1 MKPGGAAGS
10 TSNGGERYRFGQV
23 EVDVPAH
30 TLSRD
35 GQPQALEP
43 KAFAVLIALLRRPG
57 ELLGREELLD
67 EVWGHRHVTPSVL
80 TRAIAQLRGALE
92 DDVQQ
97 PRYIQ
102 TQHALG
108 YRFIGELQSEAPAIA
123 EEPIRMIDDDSSVQP
138 TVAIQGSDGPAI
150 AQAVA
155 PAVTAPDEH
164 VPTIADSDR
173 ELHRAHEHVHRWWIP
188 AALLAVAI
196 AVVSLWD
203 ERSNPNP
210 NSSPDASIAVMP
222 FENLGSNR
230 DDDYFAEGLALE
242 MHDALAGVQGLT
254 VAAEMSPVV
263 AATRETDVKALGKRL
278 GVATVLDASV
288 RREGSRVRINAR
300 LSDTSTG
307 YTLWSKTYDHEMTG
321 VFATQTEIADE
332 VVRSLL
338 GAIPGRSKALAKRL
352 APTRNVAAFDSY
364 LRGLQQLRLS
374 AVDGNFDHAI
384 GLFKQALAADGGFAL
399 AQAGVCRS
407 ELFRFDS
414 LRDAN
419 AYERARSACAQAEK
433 MDPGLGE
440 VDLALG
446 ELHHAH
452 GEFEQAIRYYAKAEA
467 DPALKPDAYL
477 GMARTYAAQDRQ
489 DQARDYF
496 ERARKLRPDDASLLS
511 AIGYWQYSSNHLAEA
526 IESYRKA
533 TSLRSGDAELWSSL
547 GGLYVNA
554 GNNKEAAKAF
564 ERSIGIQPTDAVLSN
579 YGALKYQEGD
589 YAAAATLFRRALE
602 MDSGDFQIWGY
613 LAEALLAD
621 PASASHS
628 REPFLRAAQ
637 MAEQYLKIK
646 PGDARALAALGW
658 YRLNLGDAAKAR
670 ELVARAEALGTER
683 GEVGWYNAQTL
694 SVIGSKE
701 EVAKRMAAARDG
713 GISENMIRTN
723 PFLKRFHARTEE
735 KSVH

>member
-10 TSNGGERYRFGQV
+10 ASNGGERYRFGQV

-67 EVWGHRHVTPSVL
+67 EVWGHRHVTPGVL
-80 TRAIAQLRGALE
+80 TRAIAQLRSALE

-108 YRFIGELQSEAPAIA
+108 YRFIGELESEAPAIVEVPTHA
-123 EEPIRMIDDDSSVQP
+123 IGDASSVPP
-138 TVAIQGSDGPAI
+138 TVAIPGSDGPAI
-150 AQAVA
+150 VQATEQATAAPSDEQEHAVA
-155 PAVTAPDEH
+155 GH
-164 VPTIADSDR
+164 DR

-188 AALLAVAI
+188 AALLAVVIVA
-196 AVVSLWD
+196 ASLWGGRPSD
-203 ERSNPNP
+203 PNLHT
-210 NSSPDASIAVMP
+210 DASIAVMP
-222 FENLGSNR
+222 FESLGNNR

-254 VAAEMSPVV
+254 VAAEMSPAV
-263 AATRETDVKALGKRL
+263 AATREADVRALGKRL
-278 GVATVLDASV
+278 RVATVLDASV
-288 RREGSRVRINAR
+288 RREGTRVRINAR

-307 YTLWSKTYDHEMTG
+307 YTLWSKAYDHEVAG
-321 VFATQTEIADE
+321 IFATQTEIADE

-338 GAIPGRSKALAKRL
+338 GAIPGRNKTLAKRL

-364 LRGLQQLRLS
+364 LMGLQQLRLS
-374 AVDGNFDHAI
+374 AVDGDFEHAI
-384 GLFKQALAADGGFAL
+384 GFFKQALAADGGFAL
-399 AQAGVCRS
+399 AQAGICRS
-407 ELFRFDS
+407 ELFRFES

-419 AYERARSACAQAEK
+419 AYQRARDACLRAEK
-433 MDPGLGE
+433 MDPGLNE

-446 ELHHAH
+446 ELH
-452 GEFEQAIRYYAKAEA
+452 QAQGKFDRALEYYAKAEA
-467 DPALKPDAYL
+467 DPALKPSAYL
-477 GMARTYAAQDRQ
+477 GMAKAYAGQGRQ
-489 DQARDYF
+489 DEARKYF
-496 ERARKLRPDDASLLS
+496 ELARKLRPDDASILS
-511 AIGYWQYSSNHLAEA
+511 AIGYWQYSTNHLPEA

-533 TSLRSGDAELWSSL
+533 ADLSPGDAELWSSL
-547 GGLYVNA
+547 GGLYVNT
-554 GNNKEAAKAF
+554 GNNQEATKAF
-564 ERSIGIQPTDAVLSN
+564 EHSIGIRPTDAVLSN

-602 MDSGDFQIWGY
+602 IDAGDFQIWGY

-621 PASASHS
+621 PASAGRA
-628 REPFLRAAQ
+628 REPFVRAAQ
-637 MAEQYLKIK
+637 MAEQYLRIK
-646 PGDARALAALGW
+646 PDDARALAALGW
-658 YRLNLGDAAKAR
+658 YWVNLGDPGRAR
-670 ELVARAEALGTER
+670 ELVARSEALGTER

-694 SVIGSKE
+694 TVIGNKDDVIKR
-701 EVAKRMAAARDG
+701 VAWARDG
-713 GISENMIRTN
+713 GISESMIRTN
-723 PFLKRFHARTEE
+723 PFLRRFLAATKEGA
-735 KSVH
+735 VH